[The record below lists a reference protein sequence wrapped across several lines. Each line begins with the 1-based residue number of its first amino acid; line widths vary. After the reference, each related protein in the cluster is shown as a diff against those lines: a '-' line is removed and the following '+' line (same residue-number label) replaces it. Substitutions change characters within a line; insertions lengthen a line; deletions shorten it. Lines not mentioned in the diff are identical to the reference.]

1 MNKAKVVMFFYAL
14 AALFSMIGIGFSVS
28 LVFMAG
34 TNEYD
39 TIGMIGILAC
49 IIAVCLVFM
58 VGMKQKK
65 KFIEAGLL

>member
-1 MNKAKVVMFFYAL
+1 MNKAKIVMFFYAL
-14 AALFSMIGIGFSVS
+14 AALFSMMGIGFSVS

-49 IIAVCLVFM
+49 IIAVCLIFM